1 MNCKFQISLSK
12 FSGIHTFIEHF
23 LEQNKRGFQN
33 VKFAERQTERQIIRK
48 TDDETTGG
56 SLDEVN

>member
-1 MNCKFQISLSK
+1 LLLNANSAILLLYHGENK
-12 FSGIHTFIEHF
+12 
-23 LEQNKRGFQN
+23 NKRGFQN

>member
-1 MNCKFQISLSK
+1 MYVIHYTLQV
-12 FSGIHTFIEHF
+12 SGIHTLIEHF
-23 LEQNKRGFQN
+23 LEQNKREYKN